1 MGKRSEKNLKRKKAG
16 GSVTK
21 SGHDPRIVELV
32 RIMARKAAE
41 RDYSENIMSNNESLR
56 EVPDND

>member
-1 MGKRSEKNLKRKKAG
+1 MSKKHKKNLNSKKPSR
-16 GSVTK
+16 SVTK

-32 RIMARKAAE
+32 KIMARKAAD
-41 RDYSENIMSNNESLR
+41 RDYSKHIMSNNESLR